1 MVRGGQEGPRERRM
15 DTWRHREVQG
25 GQKGTGRNRETC
37 TVAVVVAVAVADNRH
52 ALGPA
57 ARVHDDADL
66 IVFWLGIV
74 ELVLVVVQQ

>member
-1 MVRGGQEGPRERRM
+1 M

-37 TVAVVVAVAVADNRH
+37 TVAVADNRH

-66 IVFWLGIV
+66 IVFWLRIV